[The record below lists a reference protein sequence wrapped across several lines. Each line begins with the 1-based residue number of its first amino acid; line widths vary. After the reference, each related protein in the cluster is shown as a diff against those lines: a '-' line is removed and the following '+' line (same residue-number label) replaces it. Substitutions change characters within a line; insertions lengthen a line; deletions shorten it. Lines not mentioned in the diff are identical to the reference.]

1 LVCSKAMIPFKSHS
15 PPLAQRIAAEPA
27 QGNSPQVCEGSKKE
41 RAFTLT
47 IRRVEIPGRM
57 QRFRDQWE
65 ALNEIADHLHAV
77 GKRTDAW
84 FTSYA
89 TSSQRTVF
97 PR

>member
-1 LVCSKAMIPFKSHS
+1 
-15 PPLAQRIAAEPA
+15 
-27 QGNSPQVCEGSKKE
+27 
-41 RAFTLT
+41 
-47 IRRVEIPGRM
+47 M